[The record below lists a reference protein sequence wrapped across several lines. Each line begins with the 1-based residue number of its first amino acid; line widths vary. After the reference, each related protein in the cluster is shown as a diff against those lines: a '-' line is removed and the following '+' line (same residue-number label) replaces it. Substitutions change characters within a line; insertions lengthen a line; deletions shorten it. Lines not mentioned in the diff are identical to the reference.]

1 MCIYIETLFI
11 YFMHF
16 KFLALK
22 CNYLDYKKERFSGI
36 FDPSYKITF
45 RRIVL
50 DRISIRGILQ
60 LVVENFV

>member
-1 MCIYIETLFI
+1 
-11 YFMHF
+11 MHF